1 MIIAYRNKIHCLKYW
16 KKIIKSKI
24 RPPKTK
30 IQRQKGL
37 GMKCWLSACSC
48 RGNGLDCQPPH
59 NGTKRSITPVLAYL
73 TRSWTSMS
81 IKHAHGILHIHVSK
95 TLVYIKEI
103 KTKKMGNEVFFK
115 TIKS

>member
-59 NGTKRSITPVLAYL
+59 NGTKRSGVPDMLLDLHEYQACTWYI
-73 TRSWTSMS
+73 
-81 IKHAHGILHIHVSK
+81 AHSCEQN
-95 TLVYIKEI
+95 TCVYKRN
-103 KTKKMGNEVFFK
+103 KNKKKWGMRFSLK
-115 TIKS
+115 Q